1 MSSSGSRC
9 PSGRRPEYRVRRPMD
24 QSARRRAEPGVG
36 QSLASAKP
44 EHPAAP
50 TNRNLRK
57 TRGRPPAEP
66 LRLPTLVS
74 PSPGSANP
82 EHPVAPTNRML
93 RTTKADQ
100 FLECAKSALEAPTE
114 EATFSTWSLASPNS
128 IAVFG
133 L

>member
-1 MSSSGSRC
+1 MFRTTH
-9 PSGRRPEYRVRRPMD
+9 
-24 QSARRRAEPGVG
+24 AAHRAEPRVKQRGTSG
-36 QSLASAKP
+36 CSNQGKP
-44 EHPAAP
+44 
-50 TNRNLRK
+50 LDYQ
-57 TRGRPPAEP
+57 GRPPAEP

-82 EHPVAPTNRML
+82 EDPVAPTNRML